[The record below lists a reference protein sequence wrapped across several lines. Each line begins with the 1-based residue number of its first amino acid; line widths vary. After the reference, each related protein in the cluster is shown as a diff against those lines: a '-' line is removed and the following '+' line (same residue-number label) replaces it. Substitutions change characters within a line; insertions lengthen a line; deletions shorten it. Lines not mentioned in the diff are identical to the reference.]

1 MEIGDYYFTNNGGQL
16 CICKITKK
24 EIYSDGFIFFIKDS
38 FTLRKY
44 KYNEGIS
51 LTYTKGTRTS
61 VDFNNWMTK
70 LEKEEGERRWK
81 EFKDIYERILK
92 DVNINDDVS

>member
-1 MEIGDYYFTNNGGQL
+1 MEIGDYYFINNGREL
-16 CICKITKK
+16 NICKITEKG
-24 EIYSDGFIFFIKDS
+24 ISNDGFIFFIKDS

-51 LTYTKGTRTS
+51 LTYTKRTRAS

-81 EFKDIYERILK
+81 EFEDIYERILK
-92 DVNINDDVS
+92 NFNINDNVS

>member
-1 MEIGDYYFTNNGGQL
+1 MEIGDYYFINNGTEL
-16 CICKITKK
+16 NICKIIEK
-24 EIYSDGFIFFIKDS
+24 EISNDGFIFFIRDS

-51 LTYTKGTRTS
+51 FTYTEGTGTS

-92 DVNINDDVS
+92 NFNINDDVS